1 MFHLS
6 SQAVL
11 PKGDRRR
18 LIEGKID
25 HRQSISAI
33 GGRFRRN
40 REGKK
45 KKSKRRKKRK
55 RKGTSSRPR
64 PRAVA
69 TRGSPASRYRHRR
82 PRAIFLPA
90 QREKIEPTMY
100 WSATKPTR
108 GTHTIRRYQV
118 FSPILSIRGLYTYD
132 GVSVTIPRRPKLG
145 AMEHCNFLFGMGR
158 IRP

>member
-45 KKSKRRKKRK
+45 KKSKRRSEREKV
-55 RKGTSSRPR
+55 
-64 PRAVA
+64 PRAVLA
-69 TRGSPASRYRHRR
+69 RVPSPPADHPQAVTAIAARGQ
-82 PRAIFLPA
+82 F
-90 QREKIEPTMY
+90 
-100 WSATKPTR
+100 
-108 GTHTIRRYQV
+108 
-118 FSPILSIRGLYTYD
+118 FSPRSEKRLSRRLYTYD